1 MYGIIMCKE
10 HQKGKDYDTSTR
22 KFGGGGGELRS
33 TKTKLNISSEQL
45 EKYLIAYIYLFS
57 KSNNRHEKLMYLED
71 LLKIIESHF
80 LNKEEA
86 NILRKTS
93 TNGTIKKGYNLVLF
107 DCINSILHSQSILAN
122 AIKIK
127 NIIVDLK
134 SKL

>member
-1 MYGIIMCKE
+1 MTL
-10 HQKGKDYDTSTR
+10 QLANS
-22 KFGGGGGELRS
+22 GGGGELRS